1 MFSANENIVLRK
13 EKRRVVGYVEDM
25 LTDEA
30 LDMGTSV
37 MVMQVSCRDPGCVP
51 LETVIIVV
59 FPKME
64 DKEILPG
71 LEESKNGGSYKTKIL
86 CPLAQVTK
94 EDVCQSLPPSFK
106 GGKRTM
112 ETMGYQ
118 LRDSLLAQIGQLIN
132 NEDDKK
138 TRTLLAQYLQSSLN
152 EYIQNDCIP
161 PPLQK
166 PYPTTQTSEIETE
179 SNTSNANENTKE
191 ESSTA
196 NNSTTTTTTTPKNTL
211 VVKGDMNGSG
221 NFVIRRSTKTITSKD
236 EKNNQKDNPTNIQS
250 YGNRKS

>member
-1 MFSANENIVLRK
+1 MFSANENIALRR

-59 FPKME
+59 FPNT
-64 DKEILPG
+64 DDEILPG
-71 LEESKNGGSYKTKIL
+71 LAESKNGGSYKTKIL

-94 EDVCQSLPPSFK
+94 DDVCQALPPSFK

-138 TRTLLAQYLQSSLN
+138 TRALLAQYLQSSLT

-161 PPLQK
+161 PPLQQ
-166 PYPTTQTSEIETE
+166 PYPTTTAKDTET
-179 SNTSNANENTKE
+179 NNNANENTHGE
-191 ESSTA
+191 LSTA
-196 NNSTTTTTTTPKNTL
+196 DSTTSANKTV

-221 NFVIRRSTKTITSKD
+221 NFVIRRPAQSATSTDKKSNHKD
-236 EKNNQKDNPTNIQS
+236 DRTNIQS
-250 YGNRKS
+250 YSNRKS